1 MADTTLFELVS
12 PEKLVIS
19 KNVSMVVVP
28 GAEGFFGVLPRHTSM
43 LSTLAPGV
51 INVYE
56 GDNVT
61 DSLFVVNGFAE
72 VTEERCTVLAEE
84 VLPVDD
90 IDTDEYEKQIESLKD
105 EASRSEGGSAEKIRK
120 NAKTGRPL
128 PAARPIQSKT
138 GRPRRTEKP
147 AGRPIS
153 ASLFLHFTI
162 Y

>member
-12 PEKLVIS
+12 PEKLVMS

-84 VLPVDD
+84 VIPVDD
-90 IDTDEYEKQIESLKD
+90 IDTDKYEKQIESLKD
-105 EASRSEGGSAEKIRK
+105 EASRLESDSAEKIRQNIEEREKILAAMIKAK
-120 NAKTGRPL
+120 N
-128 PAARPIQSKT
+128 
-138 GRPRRTEKP
+138 
-147 AGRPIS
+147 
-153 ASLFLHFTI
+153 H
-162 Y
+162 